1 MAKWAFLNE
10 PERPTQKNELAARWG
25 ILVILCLGLFG
36 SYYVYDIPA
45 ATETQ
50 LAAYFGETASNSTSV
65 GDDDSASSDDSFGF
79 RFNLL
84 YSVYSWPNVVLPFF
98 GGLIS
103 DKLGVRLT

>member
-1 MAKWAFLNE
+1 MAKWAFLIE
-10 PERPTQKNELAARWG
+10 PERPTDKNQLAARWA
-25 ILVILCLGLFG
+25 ILVTLCMGLFG

-50 LAAYFGETASNSTSV
+50 LAAYFGETASNSTAV
-65 GDDDSASSDDSFGF
+65 GDDDSGGDDTSFGF
-79 RFNLL
+79 RFNML
-84 YSVYSWPNVVLPFF
+84 YSVYSWPNVVLPFL